1 MRSQYLA
8 GLTLL
13 SVVGVSSVYAGDD
26 LDQINDLAQN
36 QFEAL
41 SEDLGSALAYRSVAP
56 AEPLGVTGFDVGVSI
71 TATKL
76 ESIEAWE
83 TAIGDNDV
91 SSSLYL
97 PKVHAVKGLPWGI
110 DIGAF
115 YTSVPSSN
123 IKVVGGEVKYAIWEG
138 GVASPALAIRGSY
151 AALQGVDQLDFSTAG
166 VDLSISKG
174 IAMFTPYAGIGVQR
188 LSSEPQED
196 AGLVLE
202 KESIT
207 QKRIMAGLNVG
218 VALFNAAFEFD
229 QIGEATSYSVKV
241 GLRF

>member
-8 GLTLL
+8 GLVLA
-13 SVVGVSSVYAGDD
+13 SVMGASNVCAGDD

-56 AEPLGVTGFDVGVSI
+56 AEPLGVTGFDIGVSI
-71 TATKL
+71 TSTKL
-76 ESIEAWE
+76 ESIDAWE

-91 SSSLYL
+91 SSSLYV
-97 PKVHAVKGLPWGI
+97 PKVHVVKGLPWGI

-115 YTSVPSSN
+115 YTSVPDSN
-123 IKVVGGEVKYAIWEG
+123 IKVVGGELKYAIWEG
-138 GVASPALAIRGSY
+138 GVATPALAIRGSC
-151 AALQGVDQLDFSTAG
+151 ATLKGVDQLDFTTAG
-166 VDLSISKG
+166 LDLSISKG
-174 IAMFTPYAGIGVQR
+174 FAMFTPYAGIGVQR
-188 LSSEPQED
+188 VSSEPQED
-196 AGLVLE
+196 AGLVLD

-207 QKRIMAGLNVG
+207 QKRIMAGVNVG
-218 VALFNAAFEFD
+218 LTLFNAAFEFD

-241 GLRF
+241 GVRF